1 MIHNTFSILSAIA
14 EKHYSNLY
22 ELDLETNSITE
33 YSISSMSPLEAM
45 PFNQWIHNI
54 VSHLQFIEI
63 KPFTEQTQIQRLVLE
78 LSDKPFHL
86 VEYQSKQG
94 KGTKCYQLVFCYTD
108 EKKNCILVTR
118 QDTTSHM
125 EKRYNRIVELEKDS
139 LRFRFIIS
147 HLCEN
152 FGEIH
157 VGTGETWMTTC
168 NDWEV
173 SQGNLEAQI
182 NWFAENLIVPEQK
195 DAYLHDFELNN
206 LVESLRNNNGFYA
219 PTYEANYPDGKR
231 YLLIINALLNNL
243 ENPTEE
249 YIFGFV
255 QDITQLK
262 TQEAKNRHLLDISQ
276 ELLTLSQIEPLT
288 KLYNRIAGEKLI
300 REYLQLKSKYALAAL
315 LVIDIDYFK
324 KFNDQYG
331 HPMGD
336 SVLKYLASAMESI
349 FRSIDILCRWG
360 GDEFVIFMP
369 DVSGLDMIEDL
380 IEALQKKM
388 ASHQRNH
395 SSLPI
400 TLSMGGV
407 MFKRASSLENLYEEA
422 DQYLYQVK
430 SSGRNN
436 YHIMVND

>member
-1 MIHNTFSILSAIA
+1 MISHTSSILSAIA
-14 EKHYSNLY
+14 QRHYSNLY
-22 ELDLETNSITE
+22 ELDLDTQSITE
-33 YSISSMSPLEAM
+33 YSVSSMAPLEAM
-45 PFNQWIHNI
+45 PFHQWIHNI
-54 VSHLQFIEI
+54 VCHLPFIEI

-78 LSDKPFHL
+78 LNDKPSHL

-94 KGTKCYQLVFCYTD
+94 DATQCHQLVFCYAD
-108 EKKNCILVTR
+108 EKKRSIFATM
-118 QDTTSHM
+118 QDITAHM
-125 EKRYNRIVELEKDS
+125 EKRHNRMIELEKDS

-157 VGTGETWMTTC
+157 VGTGNTWMTTC

-182 NWFAENLIVPEQK
+182 TWFAENLIVPEQK
-195 DAYLHDFELNN
+195 AAYLHDFELNN
-206 LVESLRNNNGFYA
+206 LVESLRSNNGFYA

-231 YLLIINALLNNL
+231 YLLIINALLNSL

-276 ELLTLSQIEPLT
+276 ELLALSQIEPLT

-315 LVIDIDYFK
+315 LVVDIDYFK

-336 SVLKYLASAMESI
+336 SVLKYLASSMQSI
-349 FRSIDILCRWG
+349 FRSSDILCRWG

-369 DVSGLDMIEDL
+369 DILGMGMVEEL

-388 ASHQRNH
+388 ESHQRNH
-395 SSLPI
+395 SPLPI
-400 TLSMGGV
+400 SLSIGGT
-407 MFKRASSLENLYEEA
+407 MFKKASSLECLYEEA

-430 SSGRNN
+430 SSGRDN
-436 YHIMVND
+436 YRIIVSD